1 VPNALQ
7 ITDPDASDNP
17 LAQAPSWADAA
28 QSVAGTVSSGVS
40 ALDQWLAAQRAKSAQ
55 MGLWND
61 QTGLPTGKGLV
72 SAAGQYSNALM
83 MGTTAPGDAPG
94 FSLEKV
100 QRRPLAPPNE
110 HIWKIKDPAGADAGT
125 IDTTWNPDIGNLHI
139 EDFQS
144 VGGPNTLGQAA
155 IRQLRS
161 ALLEQYPEAQSLS
174 GLRISGATYADR
186 NSGAGPGRYASQ
198 LTARGEPAPI
208 EVSGGPLR
216 GQSNIV
222 RFGEDADA
230 IHSTLP
236 PVPEGHTRLWR
247 GNRPDEVGTNQQFTS
262 DLPGIALPFREA
274 YGGPVSYVDVPS
286 GSVGQYL
293 QTDFAAPGV
302 EYWLPPNLAS
312 QAKPVHVAPR
322 AQPGARKSQ

>member
-1 VPNALQ
+1 MPNALQ
-7 ITDPDASDNP
+7 IADPNADNP

-28 QSVAGTVSSGVS
+28 QSVAGTVSSGVD
-40 ALDQWLAAQRAKSAQ
+40 ALGQWLAAQRAKSAQ

-83 MGTTAPGDAPG
+83 MGTTAPGEGGGG

-110 HIWKIKDPAGADAGT
+110 HIWKIKDPAGGDAGT
-125 IDTTWNPDIGNLHI
+125 IDTTWNPDTGNLHI

-174 GLRISGATYADR
+174 GLRISGATYAHR

-198 LTARGEPAPI
+198 TVECPPPTASPRW
-208 EVSGGPLR
+208 PLR
-216 GQSNIV
+216 SSDCAHASRN
-222 RFGEDADA
+222 
-230 IHSTLP
+230 S
-236 PVPEGHTRLWR
+236 
-247 GNRPDEVGTNQQFTS
+247 RPS
-262 DLPGIALPFREA
+262 
-274 YGGPVSYVDVPS
+274 
-286 GSVGQYL
+286 
-293 QTDFAAPGV
+293 
-302 EYWLPPNLAS
+302 
-312 QAKPVHVAPR
+312 
-322 AQPGARKSQ
+322 